1 MQKGQTTMADLNNE
15 LDLNAPVAPTL
26 TLDSAPAAP
35 TLTLDPAADEKIVEE
50 SKKATPVQVEDT
62 PLSPEEQKMVND
74 FAEKIDLTNSQ
85 MVLQYGAASQKKLS
99 DFSET
104 ALSRVK
110 TQDMGETGEL
120 ITGLIAE
127 LQGFDANAEQPK
139 GILGFFKKTSNSIE
153 QLKTRYDSADKNVE
167 RIKAKL
173 EDHQVVLMKDIAM
186 LDKMYEYN
194 LVYFKELT
202 MYILAG
208 KKKLADVRANELKA
222 AQEKAQRTQLP
233 EDAQAARDLADM
245 CDRFEKKL
253 YDLELTRNVSIQMG
267 PQIRLIQSND
277 TMMAEKIQTTI
288 VNTIPLWKNQ
298 MVLALGIAH
307 SQQAMAAERAVT
319 DATNELLKKNAATLK
334 QGTIDIAKE
343 SERGIVD
350 IETLQQ
356 TNKQLIETLDE
367 LNKIRA
373 DGKVKRANA
382 EQELGRIE
390 GELRQKMLEING

>member
-1 MQKGQTTMADLNNE
+1 MADLSNE
-15 LDLNAPVAPTL
+15 LDLNVPAAPSL
-26 TLDSAPAAP
+26 TLDAAPAAP
-35 TLTLDPAADEKIVEE
+35 TLTLDPAADEKVIAE

-62 PLSPEEQKMVND
+62 PLSPEEHKMVND
-74 FAEKIDLTNSQ
+74 FAEKIDITNSQ

-110 TQDMGETGEL
+110 TKDMGETGEL
-120 ITGLIAE
+120 ITNLISE
-127 LQGFDANAEQPK
+127 LQGFDATTEQPK
-139 GILGFFKKTSNSIE
+139 GIFGFFKKTSNSIE

-167 RIKAKL
+167 RIKAQL
-173 EDHQVVLMKDIAM
+173 EDHQVTLMKDITM
-186 LDKMYEYN
+186 LDKMYELN

-208 KKKLADVRANELKA
+208 KKKLAEVRANDLKA

-233 EDAQAARDLADM
+233 EDAQAARDLADL

-307 SQQAMAAERAVT
+307 SQQAMQAERAVT

-334 QGTIDIAKE
+334 QGTIEIAKE

-373 DGKVKRANA
+373 DGKAKRANA

-390 GELRQKMLEING
+390 GELRQKMLEINN

>member
-1 MQKGQTTMADLNNE
+1 MADLSNE
-15 LDLNAPVAPTL
+15 LDLNVPAAPSL
-26 TLDSAPAAP
+26 TLDAAPAAP
-35 TLTLDPAADEKIVEE
+35 TLTLDPAADEKVIAE

-74 FAEKIDLTNSQ
+74 FAEKIDITNSQ

-110 TQDMGETGEL
+110 TKDMGETGEL
-120 ITGLIAE
+120 ITSLISE
-127 LQGFDANAEQPK
+127 LQGFDATTEQPK
-139 GILGFFKKTSNSIE
+139 GIFGFFKKTSNSIE

-167 RIKAKL
+167 RIKAQL
-173 EDHQVVLMKDIAM
+173 EDHQVTLMKDITM
-186 LDKMYEYN
+186 LDKMYELN

-208 KKKLADVRANELKA
+208 KKKLAEVRANDLKA

-307 SQQAMAAERAVT
+307 SQQAMQAERAVT

-334 QGTIDIAKE
+334 QGTIEIAKE

-373 DGKVKRANA
+373 DGKAKRANA

-390 GELRQKMLEING
+390 GELRQKMLEINN

>member
-1 MQKGQTTMADLNNE
+1 MADLSNE
-15 LDLNAPVAPTL
+15 LDLNVPAAPSL
-26 TLDSAPAAP
+26 TLDAAPAAP
-35 TLTLDPAADEKIVEE
+35 TLTLDPAADEKVIAE

-74 FAEKIDLTNSQ
+74 FAEKIDITNSQ

-99 DFSET
+99 DFSEI

-110 TQDMGETGEL
+110 TKDMGETGEL
-120 ITGLIAE
+120 ITNLISE
-127 LQGFDANAEQPK
+127 LQGFDATTEQPK
-139 GILGFFKKTSNSIE
+139 GIFGFFKKTSNSIE

-167 RIKAKL
+167 RIKAQL
-173 EDHQVVLMKDIAM
+173 EDHQVTLMKDITM
-186 LDKMYEYN
+186 LDKMYELN

-208 KKKLADVRANELKA
+208 KKKLAEVRANDLKA

-233 EDAQAARDLADM
+233 EDAQAARDLADL

-307 SQQAMAAERAVT
+307 SQQAMQAERAVT

-334 QGTIDIAKE
+334 QGTIEIAKE

-373 DGKVKRANA
+373 DGKAKRANA

-390 GELRQKMLEING
+390 GELRQKMLEINN

>member
-1 MQKGQTTMADLNNE
+1 MADLSNE
-15 LDLNAPVAPTL
+15 LELNVPAAPSL
-26 TLDSAPAAP
+26 TLDAAPAAP
-35 TLTLDPAADEKIVEE
+35 TLTLDPAADEKVIAE

-74 FAEKIDLTNSQ
+74 FAEKIDITNSQ

-110 TQDMGETGEL
+110 TKDMGETGEL
-120 ITGLIAE
+120 ITNLISE
-127 LQGFDANAEQPK
+127 LQGFDATTEQPK
-139 GILGFFKKTSNSIE
+139 GIFGFFKKTSNSIE

-167 RIKAKL
+167 RIKAQL
-173 EDHQVVLMKDIAM
+173 EDHQVTLMKDITM
-186 LDKMYEYN
+186 LDKMYELN

-208 KKKLADVRANELKA
+208 KKKLAEVRANDLKA

-233 EDAQAARDLADM
+233 EDAQAARDLADL

-307 SQQAMAAERAVT
+307 SQQAMQAERAVT

-334 QGTIDIAKE
+334 QGTIEIAKE

-373 DGKVKRANA
+373 DGKAKRANA

-390 GELRQKMLEING
+390 GELRQKMLEINN

>member
-1 MQKGQTTMADLNNE
+1 MADLSNE
-15 LDLNAPVAPTL
+15 LDLNVPAAPSL
-26 TLDSAPAAP
+26 TLDAAPAAP
-35 TLTLDPAADEKIVEE
+35 TLTLDPAADEKVIAE

-74 FAEKIDLTNSQ
+74 FAEKIDITNSQ

-110 TQDMGETGEL
+110 TKDMGETGEL
-120 ITGLIAE
+120 ITNLISE
-127 LQGFDANAEQPK
+127 LQGFDATTEQPK
-139 GILGFFKKTSNSIE
+139 GIFGFFKKTSNSIE
-153 QLKTRYDSADKNVE
+153 QLKTRYDSTDKNVE
-167 RIKAKL
+167 RIKAQL
-173 EDHQVVLMKDIAM
+173 EDHQVTLMKDITM
-186 LDKMYEYN
+186 LDKMYELN

-208 KKKLADVRANELKA
+208 KKKLAEVRANDLKA

-233 EDAQAARDLADM
+233 EDAQAARDLADL

-307 SQQAMAAERAVT
+307 SQQAMQAERAVT

-334 QGTIDIAKE
+334 QGTIEIAKE

-373 DGKVKRANA
+373 DGKAKRANA

-390 GELRQKMLEING
+390 GELRQKMLEINN

>member
-1 MQKGQTTMADLNNE
+1 MADLSNE
-15 LDLNAPVAPTL
+15 LDLNVPAAPSL
-26 TLDSAPAAP
+26 TLDAAPAAP
-35 TLTLDPAADEKIVEE
+35 TLTLDPAADEKIIAE

-74 FAEKIDLTNSQ
+74 FAEKIDITNSQ

-110 TQDMGETGEL
+110 TKDMGETGEL
-120 ITGLIAE
+120 ITNLISE
-127 LQGFDANAEQPK
+127 LQGFDATTEQPK
-139 GILGFFKKTSNSIE
+139 GIFGFFKKTSNSIE
-153 QLKTRYDSADKNVE
+153 QLKTRYDSGDKNVE
-167 RIKAKL
+167 RIKAQL
-173 EDHQVVLMKDIAM
+173 EDHQVTLMKDITM
-186 LDKMYEYN
+186 LDKMYELN

-208 KKKLADVRANELKA
+208 KKKLAEVRANDLKA

-233 EDAQAARDLADM
+233 EDAQAARDLADL

-307 SQQAMAAERAVT
+307 SQQAMQAERAVT

-334 QGTIDIAKE
+334 QGTIEIAKE

-373 DGKVKRANA
+373 DGKAKRANA

-390 GELRQKMLEING
+390 GELRQKMLEINN

>member
-1 MQKGQTTMADLNNE
+1 MADLSNE
-15 LDLNAPVAPTL
+15 LDLNVPAAPSL
-26 TLDSAPAAP
+26 TLDAAPAAP
-35 TLTLDPAADEKIVEE
+35 TLTLDPAADEKVIAE

-62 PLSPEEQKMVND
+62 PLSPEERKMVND
-74 FAEKIDLTNSQ
+74 FAEKIDITNSQ

-110 TQDMGETGEL
+110 TKDMGETGEL
-120 ITGLIAE
+120 ITNLISE
-127 LQGFDANAEQPK
+127 LQGFDASTEQPK
-139 GILGFFKKTSNSIE
+139 GIFGFFKKTANSIE

-167 RIKAKL
+167 RIKAQL
-173 EDHQVVLMKDIAM
+173 EDHQVTLMKDITM
-186 LDKMYEYN
+186 LDKMYELN

-208 KKKLADVRANELKA
+208 KKKLAEVRANDLKA

-233 EDAQAARDLADM
+233 EDAQAARDLADL

-307 SQQAMAAERAVT
+307 SQQAMQAERAVT

-334 QGTIDIAKE
+334 QGTIEIAKE

-373 DGKVKRANA
+373 DGKAKRANA

-390 GELRQKMLEING
+390 GELRQKMLEINN

>member
-1 MQKGQTTMADLNNE
+1 MADLSNE
-15 LDLNAPVAPTL
+15 LDLNVPAAPSL
-26 TLDSAPAAP
+26 TLDAAPAAP
-35 TLTLDPAADEKIVEE
+35 TLTLDPAADEKVIAE
-50 SKKATPVQVEDT
+50 SKEATPVQVEDT

-74 FAEKIDLTNSQ
+74 FAEKIDITNSQ

-110 TQDMGETGEL
+110 TKDMGETGEL
-120 ITGLIAE
+120 ITNLISE
-127 LQGFDANAEQPK
+127 LQGFDATTEQPK
-139 GILGFFKKTSNSIE
+139 GIFGFFKKTSNSIE

-167 RIKAKL
+167 RIKAQL
-173 EDHQVVLMKDIAM
+173 EDHQVTLMKDITM
-186 LDKMYEYN
+186 LDKMYELN

-208 KKKLADVRANELKA
+208 KKKLAEVRANDLKA

-233 EDAQAARDLADM
+233 EDAQAARDLADL

-307 SQQAMAAERAVT
+307 SQQAMQAERAVT

-334 QGTIDIAKE
+334 QGTIEIAKE

-373 DGKVKRANA
+373 DGKAKRANA

-390 GELRQKMLEING
+390 GELRQKMLEINN

>member
-1 MQKGQTTMADLNNE
+1 MADLSNE
-15 LDLNAPVAPTL
+15 LDLNVPAAPSL
-26 TLDSAPAAP
+26 TLDAAPAAP
-35 TLTLDPAADEKIVEE
+35 TLTLDPAADEKVIAE

-62 PLSPEEQKMVND
+62 PLSPEERKMVND
-74 FAEKIDLTNSQ
+74 FAEKIDITNSQ

-110 TQDMGETGEL
+110 TKDMGETGEL
-120 ITGLIAE
+120 ITNLISE
-127 LQGFDANAEQPK
+127 LQGFDATTEQPK
-139 GILGFFKKTSNSIE
+139 GIFGFFKKTSNSIE

-167 RIKAKL
+167 RIKAQL
-173 EDHQVVLMKDIAM
+173 EDHQVTLMKDITM
-186 LDKMYEYN
+186 LDKMYELN

-208 KKKLADVRANELKA
+208 KKKLAEVRANDLKA

-233 EDAQAARDLADM
+233 EDAQAARDLADL

-307 SQQAMAAERAVT
+307 SQQAMQAERAGT

-334 QGTIDIAKE
+334 QGTIEIAKE

-373 DGKVKRANA
+373 DGKAKRANA

-390 GELRQKMLEING
+390 GELRQKMLEINN

>member
-1 MQKGQTTMADLNNE
+1 MADLSNE
-15 LDLNAPVAPTL
+15 LDLNVPAAPSL
-26 TLDSAPAAP
+26 TLDAAPAAP
-35 TLTLDPAADEKIVEE
+35 TLTLDPAADEKVIAE

-74 FAEKIDLTNSQ
+74 FAEKIDITNSQ

-110 TQDMGETGEL
+110 TKDMGETGEL
-120 ITGLIAE
+120 ITSLISE
-127 LQGFDANAEQPK
+127 LQGFDATTEQPK
-139 GILGFFKKTSNSIE
+139 GIFGFFKKTSNSIE

-167 RIKAKL
+167 RIKAQL
-173 EDHQVVLMKDIAM
+173 EDHQVTLMKDITM
-186 LDKMYEYN
+186 LDKMYELN

-208 KKKLADVRANELKA
+208 KKKLAEVRANDLKA

-233 EDAQAARDLADM
+233 EDAQAARDLADL

-277 TMMAEKIQTTI
+277 TMMAEKIQTTL

-307 SQQAMAAERAVT
+307 SQQAMQAERAVT

-334 QGTIDIAKE
+334 QGTIEIAKE

-373 DGKVKRANA
+373 DGKAKRANA

-390 GELRQKMLEING
+390 GELRQKMLEINN

>member
-1 MQKGQTTMADLNNE
+1 MADLNNE
-15 LDLNAPVAPTL
+15 LDLNVPAAPSL
-26 TLDSAPAAP
+26 RLDAAPAAP
-35 TLTLDPAADEKIVEE
+35 TLTLDPAADEKVIAE

-74 FAEKIDLTNSQ
+74 FAEKIDITNSQ

-110 TQDMGETGEL
+110 TKDMGETGEL
-120 ITGLIAE
+120 ITNLISE
-127 LQGFDANAEQPK
+127 LQGFDATTEQPK
-139 GILGFFKKTSNSIE
+139 GIFGFFKKTSNSIE

-167 RIKAKL
+167 RIKAQL
-173 EDHQVVLMKDIAM
+173 EDHQVTLMKDITM
-186 LDKMYEYN
+186 LDKMYELN

-208 KKKLADVRANELKA
+208 KKKLAEVRANDLKA

-233 EDAQAARDLADM
+233 EDAQAARDLADL

-307 SQQAMAAERAVT
+307 SQQAMQAERAVT

-334 QGTIDIAKE
+334 QGTIEIAKE

-373 DGKVKRANA
+373 DGKAKRANA

-390 GELRQKMLEING
+390 GELRQKMLEINN

>member
-1 MQKGQTTMADLNNE
+1 MADLSNE
-15 LDLNAPVAPTL
+15 LDLNVPAAPSL
-26 TLDSAPAAP
+26 TLDAAPAAP
-35 TLTLDPAADEKIVEE
+35 TLTLDPAADEKVIAE

-62 PLSPEEQKMVND
+62 PLSPEEKKMVND
-74 FAEKIDLTNSQ
+74 FAEKIDITNSQ

-110 TQDMGETGEL
+110 TKDMGETGEL
-120 ITGLIAE
+120 ITSLISE
-127 LQGFDANAEQPK
+127 LQGFDATTEQPK
-139 GILGFFKKTSNSIE
+139 GIFGFFKKTSNSIE

-167 RIKAKL
+167 RIKAQL
-173 EDHQVVLMKDIAM
+173 EDHQVTLMKDITM
-186 LDKMYEYN
+186 LDKMYELN

-208 KKKLADVRANELKA
+208 KKKLAEVRANDLKA

-233 EDAQAARDLADM
+233 EDAQAARDLADL

-307 SQQAMAAERAVT
+307 SQQAMQAERAVT

-334 QGTIDIAKE
+334 QGTIEIAKE

-373 DGKVKRANA
+373 DGKAKRANA

-390 GELRQKMLEING
+390 GELRQKMLEINN

>member
-1 MQKGQTTMADLNNE
+1 MADLSNE
-15 LDLNAPVAPTL
+15 LDLNVPAAPSL
-26 TLDSAPAAP
+26 TLDAAPAAP
-35 TLTLDPAADEKIVEE
+35 TLTLDPAADEKVIAE

-62 PLSPEEQKMVND
+62 PLSPEEQKMVNN
-74 FAEKIDLTNSQ
+74 FAEKIDITNSQ

-110 TQDMGETGEL
+110 TKDMGETGEL
-120 ITGLIAE
+120 ITNLISE
-127 LQGFDANAEQPK
+127 LQGFDATTEQPK
-139 GILGFFKKTSNSIE
+139 GIFGFFKKTSNSIE

-167 RIKAKL
+167 RIKAQL
-173 EDHQVVLMKDIAM
+173 EDHQVTLMKDITM
-186 LDKMYEYN
+186 LDKMYELN

-208 KKKLADVRANELKA
+208 KKKLAEVRANDLKA

-233 EDAQAARDLADM
+233 EDAQAARDLADL

-307 SQQAMAAERAVT
+307 SQQAMQAERAVT

-334 QGTIDIAKE
+334 QGTIEIAKE

-373 DGKVKRANA
+373 DGKAKRANA

-390 GELRQKMLEING
+390 GELRQKMLEINN

>member
-1 MQKGQTTMADLNNE
+1 MADLNNE
-15 LDLNAPVAPTL
+15 LDLNVPAAPSL
-26 TLDSAPAAP
+26 TLDAAP
-35 TLTLDPAADEKIVEE
+35 TLTLDPAADEKVIAE

-62 PLSPEEQKMVND
+62 PLSPEERKMVND
-74 FAEKIDLTNSQ
+74 FAEKIDITNSQ

-110 TQDMGETGEL
+110 TKDMGETGEL
-120 ITGLIAE
+120 ITNLISE
-127 LQGFDANAEQPK
+127 LQGFDATTEQPK
-139 GILGFFKKTSNSIE
+139 GIFGFFKKTANSIE

-167 RIKAKL
+167 RIKAQL
-173 EDHQVVLMKDIAM
+173 EDHQVTLMKDITM
-186 LDKMYEYN
+186 LDKMYELN

-208 KKKLADVRANELKA
+208 KKKLAEVRANDLKA

-233 EDAQAARDLADM
+233 EDAQAARDLADL

-253 YDLELTRNVSIQMG
+253 YDLELTRNVSIQRG

-307 SQQAMAAERAVT
+307 SQQAMQAERAVT

-334 QGTIDIAKE
+334 QGTIEIAKE

-373 DGKVKRANA
+373 DGKAKRANA

-390 GELRQKMLEING
+390 GELRQKMLEINN

>member
-1 MQKGQTTMADLNNE
+1 MADLSNE
-15 LDLNAPVAPTL
+15 LDLNVPAAPSL
-26 TLDSAPAAP
+26 TLDAAPAAP
-35 TLTLDPAADEKIVEE
+35 TLTLDPAADEKVIAE

-74 FAEKIDLTNSQ
+74 FAEKIDITNSQ

-110 TQDMGETGEL
+110 TKDMGETGEL
-120 ITGLIAE
+120 ITNLISE
-127 LQGFDANAEQPK
+127 LQGFDATTEQPK
-139 GILGFFKKTSNSIE
+139 GIFGFFKKTSNSIE

-167 RIKAKL
+167 RIKAQL
-173 EDHQVVLMKDIAM
+173 EDHQVTLMKDITM
-186 LDKMYEYN
+186 LDKMYELN

-208 KKKLADVRANELKA
+208 KKKLAEVRANDLKA

-233 EDAQAARDLADM
+233 EDAQAARDLADL

-307 SQQAMAAERAVT
+307 SQQAMQAERAVT

-334 QGTIDIAKE
+334 QGTIEIAKE

-373 DGKVKRANA
+373 DGKAKRANA

-390 GELRQKMLEING
+390 GELRQKMLEINNLLPL

>member
-1 MQKGQTTMADLNNE
+1 MADLSNE
-15 LDLNAPVAPTL
+15 LDLNVPAAPSL
-26 TLDSAPAAP
+26 TLDAAPAAP
-35 TLTLDPAADEKIVEE
+35 TLTLDPAADEKVIAE

-74 FAEKIDLTNSQ
+74 FAEKIDITNSQ

-104 ALSRVK
+104 ALYRVK
-110 TQDMGETGEL
+110 TKDMGETGEL
-120 ITGLIAE
+120 ITNLISE
-127 LQGFDANAEQPK
+127 LQGFDATTEQPK
-139 GILGFFKKTSNSIE
+139 GIFGFFKKTSNSIE

-167 RIKAKL
+167 RIKAQL
-173 EDHQVVLMKDIAM
+173 EDHQVTLMKDITM
-186 LDKMYEYN
+186 LDKMYELN

-208 KKKLADVRANELKA
+208 KKKLAEVRANDLKA
-222 AQEKAQRTQLP
+222 AQEKAQHTQLP
-233 EDAQAARDLADM
+233 EDAQAARDLADL
-245 CDRFEKKL
+245 CDRFVKKL

-307 SQQAMAAERAVT
+307 SQQAMQAERAVT

-334 QGTIDIAKE
+334 QGTIEIAKE

-373 DGKVKRANA
+373 DGKAKRANA

-390 GELRQKMLEING
+390 GELRQKMLEINN

>member
-1 MQKGQTTMADLNNE
+1 MADLSNE
-15 LDLNAPVAPTL
+15 LDLNVPAAPSL
-26 TLDSAPAAP
+26 TLDAAPAAP
-35 TLTLDPAADEKIVEE
+35 TLTLDPAADEKVIAE
-50 SKKATPVQVEDT
+50 SKKATPMQVEDT

-74 FAEKIDLTNSQ
+74 FAEKIDITNSQ

-110 TQDMGETGEL
+110 TKDMGETGEL
-120 ITGLIAE
+120 ITNLISE
-127 LQGFDANAEQPK
+127 LQGFDASTEQPK
-139 GILGFFKKTSNSIE
+139 GIFGFFKKTSNSIE

-167 RIKAKL
+167 RIKAQL
-173 EDHQVVLMKDIAM
+173 EDHQVTLMKDITM
-186 LDKMYEYN
+186 LDKMYELN

-208 KKKLADVRANELKA
+208 KKKLAEVRANDLKA

-233 EDAQAARDLADM
+233 EDAQAARDLADL

-307 SQQAMAAERAVT
+307 SQQAMQAERAVT

-334 QGTIDIAKE
+334 QGTIEIAKE

-373 DGKVKRANA
+373 DGKAKRANA

-390 GELRQKMLEING
+390 GELRQKMLEINN

>member
-1 MQKGQTTMADLNNE
+1 MSDLDF
-15 LDLNAPVAPTL
+15 DLNAPAAPSL
-26 TLDSAPAAP
+26 TLDAAPAAP
-35 TLTLDPAADEKIVEE
+35 TLSLDPEADAKVVEE
-50 SKKATPVQVEDT
+50 AKKATPVTVEDT
-62 PLSPEEQKMVND
+62 PLSPEEQKMVQD

-85 MVLQYGAASQKKLS
+85 MILQYGAASQKKLS

-110 TQDMGETGEL
+110 TKDMGETGEL
-120 ITGLIAE
+120 ITNLISE
-127 LQGFDANAEQPK
+127 LQGFDATTEQPK
-139 GILGFFKKTSNSIE
+139 GIFGFFKKTSNSIE

-167 RIKAKL
+167 RIKAQL
-173 EDHQVVLMKDIAM
+173 EDHQVTLMKDITM
-186 LDKMYEYN
+186 LDKMYELN

-208 KKKLADVRANELKA
+208 KKKLAEVRANDLKA

-233 EDAQAARDLADM
+233 EDAQAARDLADL

-307 SQQAMAAERAVT
+307 SQQAMQAERAVT

-334 QGTIDIAKE
+334 QGTIEIAKE

-373 DGKVKRANA
+373 DGKAKRANA

-390 GELRQKMLEING
+390 GELKQKLLQPRS

>member
-1 MQKGQTTMADLNNE
+1 MADLSNE
-15 LDLNAPVAPTL
+15 LDLNVPAAPSL
-26 TLDSAPAAP
+26 TLDAAPAAP
-35 TLTLDPAADEKIVEE
+35 TLTLDPAADEKLIAE

-74 FAEKIDLTNSQ
+74 FAEKIDITNSQ

-110 TQDMGETGEL
+110 TKDMGETGEL
-120 ITGLIAE
+120 ITNLISE
-127 LQGFDANAEQPK
+127 LQGFDATTEQPK
-139 GILGFFKKTSNSIE
+139 GIFGFFKKTSNSIE

-167 RIKAKL
+167 RIKAQL
-173 EDHQVVLMKDIAM
+173 EDHQVTLMKDITM
-186 LDKMYEYN
+186 LDKMYELN

-208 KKKLADVRANELKA
+208 KKKLAEVRANDLKA

-233 EDAQAARDLADM
+233 EDAQAARDLADL

-307 SQQAMAAERAVT
+307 SQQAMQAERAVT

-334 QGTIDIAKE
+334 QGTIEIAKE

-373 DGKVKRANA
+373 DGKAKRANA

-390 GELRQKMLEING
+390 GELRQKMLEINN

>member
-1 MQKGQTTMADLNNE
+1 MADLNRE
-15 LDLNAPVAPTL
+15 LDLNTPAAPTL
-26 TLDSAPAAP
+26 TLEADAP
-35 TLTLDPAADEKIVEE
+35 TLTLDPAADEKVVEE
-50 SKKATPVQVEDT
+50 AKKAAPVKVEDT
-62 PLSPEEQKMVND
+62 PLSPEEQQMVND
-74 FAEKIDLTNSQ
+74 FAEKIDITNSQ

-99 DFSET
+99 SFSET

-110 TQDMGETGEL
+110 TKDMGETGQL
-120 ITGLIAE
+120 ITSLIGE
-127 LQGFDANAEQPK
+127 LQGFDATEQSK
-139 GILGFFKKTSNSIE
+139 GIFGFFKKPVQSIE
-153 QLKTRYDSADKNVE
+153 TLKTRYESADKNVE
-167 RIKAKL
+167 RIKTQL
-173 EDHQVVLMKDIAM
+173 EDHQVTLMKDITM
-186 LDKMYEYN
+186 LDKMYELN

-208 KKKLADVRANELKA
+208 KKKLAYVRENDLKA

-233 EDAQAARDLADM
+233 EDAQAARDLADQ
-245 CDRFEKKL
+245 CERFEKKL

-288 VNTIPLWKNQ
+288 MNTIPLWKNQ

-307 SQQAMAAERAVT
+307 SQEAMKAERAVT

-390 GELRQKMLEING
+390 GELRAKLMEINQ

>member
-1 MQKGQTTMADLNNE
+1 MADLSNE
-15 LDLNAPVAPTL
+15 LDLNVPAAPSL
-26 TLDSAPAAP
+26 TLDAAPAAP
-35 TLTLDPAADEKIVEE
+35 TLTLDPAADEKVIAE

-62 PLSPEEQKMVND
+62 PLSPEERKMVND
-74 FAEKIDLTNSQ
+74 FAEKIDITNSQ
-85 MVLQYGAASQKKLS
+85 MVLQYGAASQNKLS

-110 TQDMGETGEL
+110 TKDMGETGEL
-120 ITGLIAE
+120 ITNLISE
-127 LQGFDANAEQPK
+127 LQGFDAATEQPK
-139 GILGFFKKTSNSIE
+139 GIFGFFKKTSNSIE

-167 RIKAKL
+167 RIKAQL
-173 EDHQVVLMKDIAM
+173 EDHQVTLMKDITM
-186 LDKMYEYN
+186 LDKMYELN

-208 KKKLADVRANELKA
+208 KKKLAEVRANDLKA

-233 EDAQAARDLADM
+233 EDAQAARDLADL

-307 SQQAMAAERAVT
+307 SQQAMQAERAVT

-334 QGTIDIAKE
+334 QGTIEIAKE

-373 DGKVKRANA
+373 DGKAKRANA

-390 GELRQKMLEING
+390 GELRQKMLEINN

>member
-1 MQKGQTTMADLNNE
+1 MADLSNE
-15 LDLNAPVAPTL
+15 LDLNVPAAPSL
-26 TLDSAPAAP
+26 TLDAAPAAP
-35 TLTLDPAADEKIVEE
+35 TLTLDPAADEKVIAE

-62 PLSPEEQKMVND
+62 PLSPEEKKMVND
-74 FAEKIDLTNSQ
+74 FAEKIDITNSQ

-110 TQDMGETGEL
+110 TKDMGETGEL
-120 ITGLIAE
+120 ITNLISE
-127 LQGFDANAEQPK
+127 LQGFDASTEQPK
-139 GILGFFKKTSNSIE
+139 GIFGFFKKTSNSIE

-167 RIKAKL
+167 RIKAQL
-173 EDHQVVLMKDIAM
+173 EDHQVTLMKDITM
-186 LDKMYEYN
+186 LDKMYELN

-208 KKKLADVRANELKA
+208 KKKLAEVRANDLKA

-233 EDAQAARDLADM
+233 EDAQAARDLADL

-307 SQQAMAAERAVT
+307 SQQAMQAERAVT

-334 QGTIDIAKE
+334 QGTIEIAKE

-373 DGKVKRANA
+373 DGKAKRANA

-390 GELRQKMLEING
+390 GELRQKMLEINN

>member
-1 MQKGQTTMADLNNE
+1 MADLNNE
-15 LDLNAPVAPTL
+15 LDLNVPAAPSL
-26 TLDSAPAAP
+26 TLDADPAAP
-35 TLTLDPAADEKIVEE
+35 TLTLDPAADEKVIAE

-62 PLSPEEQKMVND
+62 PLSPEERKMVND
-74 FAEKIDLTNSQ
+74 FAEKIDITNSQ

-110 TQDMGETGEL
+110 TKDMGETGEL
-120 ITGLIAE
+120 ITSLISE
-127 LQGFDANAEQPK
+127 LQGFDATTEQPK
-139 GILGFFKKTSNSIE
+139 GIFGFFKKTANSIE

-167 RIKAKL
+167 RIKAQL
-173 EDHQVVLMKDIAM
+173 EDHQVTLMKDITM
-186 LDKMYEYN
+186 LDKMYELN

-208 KKKLADVRANELKA
+208 KKKLAEVRANDLKA

-233 EDAQAARDLADM
+233 EDAQAARDLADL

-307 SQQAMAAERAVT
+307 SQQAMQAERAVT

-334 QGTIDIAKE
+334 QGTIEIAKE

-373 DGKVKRANA
+373 DGKAKRANA

-390 GELRQKMLEING
+390 GELRQKMLEINN

>member
-1 MQKGQTTMADLNNE
+1 MADLSNE
-15 LDLNAPVAPTL
+15 LDLNVPAAPSL
-26 TLDSAPAAP
+26 TLDAAPAAP
-35 TLTLDPAADEKIVEE
+35 TLTLDPAADEKVIAE

-74 FAEKIDLTNSQ
+74 FAEKIDITNSQ

-110 TQDMGETGEL
+110 TKDMGETGEL
-120 ITGLIAE
+120 ITSLISE
-127 LQGFDANAEQPK
+127 LQGFDATTEQPK
-139 GILGFFKKTSNSIE
+139 GIFGFFKKTSNSIE

-167 RIKAKL
+167 RIKAQL
-173 EDHQVVLMKDIAM
+173 EDHQVTLMKDITM
-186 LDKMYEYN
+186 LDKMYELN

-208 KKKLADVRANELKA
+208 KKKLAEVRANDLKA

-233 EDAQAARDLADM
+233 EDAQAARDLADL

-307 SQQAMAAERAVT
+307 SQQAMQAERAVT

-334 QGTIDIAKE
+334 QGTIEIAKE

-390 GELRQKMLEING
+390 GELSQKMLEINN

>member
-1 MQKGQTTMADLNNE
+1 MADLSNE
-15 LDLNAPVAPTL
+15 LDLNVPAAPSL
-26 TLDSAPAAP
+26 TLDAAPAAP
-35 TLTLDPAADEKIVEE
+35 TLTLDPAADEKVIEE

-74 FAEKIDLTNSQ
+74 FAEKIDITNSQ

-110 TQDMGETGEL
+110 TKDMGETGEL
-120 ITGLIAE
+120 ITSLISE
-127 LQGFDANAEQPK
+127 LQGFDATTEQPK
-139 GILGFFKKTSNSIE
+139 GIFGFFKKTSNSIE

-167 RIKAKL
+167 RIKAQL
-173 EDHQVVLMKDIAM
+173 EDHQVTLMKDITM
-186 LDKMYEYN
+186 LDKMYELN

-208 KKKLADVRANELKA
+208 KKKLAEVRANDLKA

-233 EDAQAARDLADM
+233 EDAQAARDLADL

-307 SQQAMAAERAVT
+307 SQQAMQAERAVT

-334 QGTIDIAKE
+334 QGTIEIAKE

-373 DGKVKRANA
+373 DGKAKRANA

-390 GELRQKMLEING
+390 GELRQKMLEINN